1 MRPLALIVCWNDG
14 NDYVIGN
21 SMMYGSKTMA
31 TEAYCSVAAME
42 VVTVVV
48 EATVGEQWKR
58 Q

>member
-48 EATVGEQWKR
+48 EATVGEQW
-58 Q
+58 